1 MLGHLLI
8 VDDDKGIRTLLAKY
22 LNESGYTISTASSVK
37 ECEQLLGEFVFDL
50 IILDVMM
57 PNETGI
63 SFIQRYK
70 NKLKT
75 PVIMLSALGNI
86 DDRIDGLKSGADD
99 YLAKPFEPEELL
111 LRIQNLLKRSTT
123 FTTKNEY
130 SFGDYIY
137 QAEIG
142 NLSKSGEFVHLTQT
156 EKNLLNKFTTTPGVI
171 ISREDILKDL
181 SESNE
186 RTIDTQIARLRN
198 KIENDPKRPVHLQ
211 TIRGSGYVLWAKAIS
226 D

>member
-8 VDDDKGIRTLLAKY
+8 VDDDTGIRTLLAKY
-22 LNESGYTISTASSVK
+22 LNESGYTISTANSVK
-37 ECEQLLGEFVFDL
+37 ECEALLKEFIFDL

-63 SFIQRYK
+63 SFIQRAK
-70 NKLKT
+70 STLIT

-111 LRIQNLLKRSTT
+111 LRIQNLLKRTT
-123 FTTKNEY
+123 QPIKNEY
-130 SFGDYIY
+130 IFGDYVY
-137 QAEIG
+137 QADTG
-142 NLSKSGEFVHLTQT
+142 NLSKSGEFIHLTQT
-156 EKNLLNKFTTTPGVI
+156 EKNLLNEFTKNSGII
-171 ISREDILKDL
+171 ISRENILKDL

-198 KIENDPKRPVHLQ
+198 KIESDPKRPIHLQ
-211 TIRGSGYVLWAKAIS
+211 TIRGSGYVLWAKPVIQ
-226 D
+226 